1 MKSAILRSN
10 GETKKSR
17 AEMMCGRWS
26 RLVATLVAVLSVCVA
41 LRAQEEAVHGVVAPE
56 GPASGGF
63 GPAVPSSVASAP
75 VFPSSDGSGPA
86 SLSFGVSVSPVPAI
100 DGSGTR
106 DRDAGESGPDRSRAA
121 DGVFAVS
128 ASELTSSEVS
138 ASAGSGGRFVHRI
151 GVEFRPERILPTH
164 DFLRGANGTGHAIAW
179 ARSVHL
185 RYGFRFRPGSSEDW
199 IYRGARQGIGVARYA
214 FGDKRELGDPV
225 VVYLFQGGR
234 IARLAPRLTLDYE
247 WNFGLSFGWHPYD
260 RRTNRRNLVMGSK
273 INACLDAGVQLD
285 WRFAPRFSLAAGIVV
300 THFSNGNTKLPNAGL
315 NTLGLRVGLTGE
327 LGPVEELPAVRR
339 ALPPFRRHVSYDVLL
354 FGSWRRTGVALDGR
368 MIASPEAYPVAGFNF
383 APMYAFG
390 YRFRAGVS
398 LDGVYDG
405 SANVYTKDYIVEIGG
420 RDPGYTFYKP
430 SLSRQLAL
438 GLSARAEFV
447 MPYFT
452 INVGLGVNVLHKGGD
467 LRAFYQILALKIG
480 MTRSS
485 YLHVGYCLK
494 DFHMPNFL
502 MLGAGYRFG
511 DRTPRVR

>member
-26 RLVATLVAVLSVCVA
+26 RLVCDSRRGVVGVRCVA
-41 LRAQEEAVHGVVAPE
+41 CARGGRAWCRRAR
-56 GPASGGF
+56 
-63 GPAVPSSVASAP
+63 
-75 VFPSSDGSGPA
+75 GSGIRRFRA
-86 SLSFGVSVSPVPAI
+86 GGSVIRSFRACFSVVRWLRTGESVIRSFRVA
-100 DGSGTR
+100 GSGNR
-106 DRDAGESGPDRSRAA
+106 RLRDAGSGCRRVGARSFPCGGWGLR
-121 DGVFAVS
+121 GVRFRTYVVRGFR
-128 ASELTSSEVS
+128 LRRLR
-138 ASAGSGGRFVHRI
+138 GRFVHRI